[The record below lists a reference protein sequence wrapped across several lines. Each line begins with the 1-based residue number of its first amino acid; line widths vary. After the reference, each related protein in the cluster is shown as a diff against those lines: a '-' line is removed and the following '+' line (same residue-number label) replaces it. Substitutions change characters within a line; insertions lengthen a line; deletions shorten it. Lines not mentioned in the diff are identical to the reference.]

1 MVLVDERDDFLNQ
14 IEGNT
19 WFKSDL
25 GWFRGQIVGPQRG
38 FMEGT

>member
-25 GWFRGQIVGPQRG
+25 GWFRGQNEILQRG
-38 FMEGT
+38 FVQGI